1 MNDRNLNRGLFLI
14 ALALLFGVPAFNYQ
28 IGSFAHAGP
37 GLFPAMVS
45 GMLLTIGIITVIR
58 SRFVKPVPMS
68 VNFKNIFIIVASLC
82 TFALVS
88 TYVNMT
94 VGIVV
99 MVFIASMAASGK
111 YSWVRN
117 LKIAVVL
124 VLFAFGFQK
133 LLGLNL
139 PLY

>member
-45 GMLLTIGIITVIR
+45 GMLLAIGIITVIR
-58 SRFVKPVPMS
+58 SRFVKPIPMS
-68 VNFKNIFIIVASLC
+68 VNFKNIAIILASLC

-99 MVFIASMAASGK
+99 MVFIASLAASGK

-117 LKIAVVL
+117 VKVAVVL
-124 VLFAFGFQK
+124 VAFAFGFQK

>member
-45 GMLLTIGIITVIR
+45 GMLMVIGIVTVIR

-68 VNFKNIFIIVASLC
+68 VNLKNIAIILASLC

-99 MVFIASMAASGK
+99 MVFIASLAASGK

-117 LKIAVVL
+117 VKVAVVL
-124 VLFAFGFQK
+124 VGFAFGFQK

>member
-45 GMLLTIGIITVIR
+45 GMLMVIGIVTVIR
-58 SRFVKPVPMS
+58 SRFVKPIPMS
-68 VNFKNIFIIVASLC
+68 VNFKNIAIILASLC

-99 MVFIASMAASGK
+99 MVFIASLAASGK

-117 LKIAVVL
+117 VKVAVVL
-124 VLFAFGFQK
+124 VAFAFGFQK

>member
-45 GMLLTIGIITVIR
+45 GMLLAIGVITVIR

-68 VNFKNIFIIVASLC
+68 VKFKNIGIILASLC
-82 TFALVS
+82 SFALVS
-88 TYVNMT
+88 TYLNMT

-99 MVFIASMAASGK
+99 MVFIASLAASGK
-111 YSWVRN
+111 YSWLRN
-117 LKIAVVL
+117 VKVAVVL
-124 VLFAFGFQK
+124 VAFAFGFQK

>member
-45 GMLLTIGIITVIR
+45 GMLMVIGIVTVIR

-68 VNFKNIFIIVASLC
+68 VNFKNIAIILTSLC

-88 TYVNMT
+88 TFVNMT

-99 MVFIASMAASGK
+99 MVFIASLAASGK

-117 LKIAVVL
+117 VKVAVVL
-124 VLFAFGFQK
+124 VAFAFGFQK